1 MKNKKSVLKVSISLM
16 VAAILVIIAGMAVKL
31 LQEDYTEERTF
42 KDIQKVVE
50 KADDDILSKL
60 KKRNSD
66 VVGYL
71 EITDTTISYPVMQS
85 KGNPDFYLTHDID
98 KNYSFY
104 GIPYLSAYCDLEKS
118 DNLIIYGHN
127 INGGRMFGAL
137 TQYKD
142 ENFYQKHKNIYFTT
156 KEKSRYEIY
165 AVISVNKYSFPYWQF
180 VMAQDEN
187 DYNEFINKVKQ
198 YSSYDTGLTPKYG
211 DKLITLST
219 CDNGR
224 GDDYRFVVFGRK
236 GRNSNRDLIK
246 LDH

>member
-1 MKNKKSVLKVSISLM
+1 MKNKKSLIKVIILII
-16 VAAILVIIAGMAVKL
+16 VAAILIFIAGMAVKL

-42 KDIQKVVE
+42 RDIQKVV
-50 KADDDILSKL
+50 KKVADDDILSKL

-71 EITDTTISYPVMQS
+71 EIPDTTISYPVMQT
-85 KGNPDFYLTHDID
+85 KDNPNFYLTHDID

-104 GIPYLSAYCDLEKS
+104 GTPYLSAYCDLKKS

-156 KEKSRYEIY
+156 KEKSKYEIF

-180 VMAQDEN
+180 VMAQDET
-187 DYNEFINKVKQ
+187 DYDEFICKAKQ
-198 YSSYDTGLTPKYG
+198 YSIYDTGITPKYG

-219 CDNGR
+219 CDNSR
-224 GDDYRFVVFGRK
+224 GKDYRFVVFAV
-236 GRNSNRDLIK
+236 NR
-246 LDH
+246 